1 MRSQKP
7 SRHRLERSLQR
18 LAADDHCLEALYP
31 PGSCGTFCNL
41 HTYECYLTEIQES
54 CCDEE
59 GHVMLKPFLP
69 DVPCADKQMLPV
81 QNCEAGHDV
90 PNTCQVGCA
99 IV

>member
-1 MRSQKP
+1 MA
-7 SRHRLERSLQR
+7 SRRLAG
-18 LAADDHCLEALYP
+18 AADDHCLEALYP

-59 GHVMLKPFLP
+59 GHVMLKPFCRTSHALTNK
-69 DVPCADKQMLPV
+69 CCSA